1 MLRSKTC
8 LRGLTALVA
17 FSLLTATAV
26 EAQQKKQQP
35 GGQRGQRQ
43 RGGSTRGG
51 SGGFGGRGGGAPGA
65 LQLIGREEVRKELK
79 ISEEQQGIIRELQ
92 QSSRPDFRALL
103 GGNFRD
109 LSSEERE
116 KKLAELRATS
126 EKKSKEAEADLYG
139 LILDEAQAKRLKQIV
154 LQQKGNRALT
164 EADTAKALGLTATQS
179 ATIKAAME
187 TGQKKQQELLSGLR
201 GAFGGRSS
209 GGEKGAEKTERK
221 RPSREDIQKRFADMQ
236 TKGTALRA
244 ETDKAIAA
252 VLTAGQKTKFEALK
266 GPKFEL
272 ARRSTSRNRGGTRG
286 GTRGGQGKKG
296 QGEKGQGGRPQRPQ
310 RSGAKKKGV
319 A

>member
-43 RGGSTRGG
+43 RGGSSGF
-51 SGGFGGRGGGAPGA
+51 GGFGGRGGGAPGA

-103 GGNFRD
+103 GNIRE

-116 KKLAELRATS
+116 KKFAELRATS

-139 LILDEAQAKRLKQIV
+139 LILDEGQTKRLKQIV
-154 LQQKGNRALT
+154 LQQKGNRALAD
-164 EADTAKALGLTATQS
+164 ADTAKALGLTATQT
-179 ATIKAAME
+179 AKIKAAME
-187 TGQKKQQELLSGLR
+187 TGQKKQQELSSGLR
-201 GAFGGRSS
+201 AAFGGRSS
-209 GGEKGAEKTERK
+209 GGEKGAKDTERK

-236 TKGTALRA
+236 TKGTAIRA
-244 ETDKAIAA
+244 ETDKAIAS
-252 VLTAGQKTKFEALK
+252 VLTTGQKTKFETLK

-272 ARRSTSRNRGGTRG
+272 ARRSSSRNRGGSRG
-286 GTRGGQGKKG
+286 GSRGG

>member
-51 SGGFGGRGGGAPGA
+51 SGGFGGFGGFGGGAPGA
-65 LQLIGREEVRKELK
+65 LQLIRREEVRKELK
-79 ISEEQQGIIRELQ
+79 ISEEQQGIIRELE
-92 QSSRPDFRALL
+92 QSSRPDIRALF
-103 GGNFRD
+103 GDNFRD
-109 LSSEERE
+109 LSSEERG
-116 KKLAELRATS
+116 KKFAEARATRD
-126 EKKSKEAEADLYG
+126 KKSKEAEADLYG
-139 LILDEAQAKRLKQIV
+139 LILDEVQAKRLKQIV

-164 EADTAKALGLTATQS
+164 DADTAKALGLTATQS

-187 TGQKKQQELLSGLR
+187 TGQKKQQELVSGLR
-201 GAFGGRSS
+201 GAFGGRSP
-209 GGEKGAEKTERK
+209 GGEKGAKDTERK
-221 RPSREDIQKRFADMQ
+221 RPSREDNQKRFADMQ
-236 TKGTALRA
+236 TKVTAIRA
-244 ETDKAIAA
+244 ETDKAIAS

-272 ARRSTSRNRGGTRG
+272 ARRSSSRNRGGTRG
-286 GTRGGQGKKG
+286 GSRGG

-319 A
+319 V

>member
-8 LRGLTALVA
+8 LRGLAALVA

-35 GGQRGQRQ
+35 GGQRSQRQ
-43 RGGSTRGG
+43 RGGSGG
-51 SGGFGGRGGGAPGA
+51 ASFGGRGGGAPSA

-92 QSSRPDFRALL
+92 QSSRPDFRALF

-109 LSSEERE
+109 LSREERE
-116 KKLAELRATS
+116 KKMAELRTTS

-139 LILDEAQAKRLKQIV
+139 LILDEGQTKRLKQIV

-179 ATIKAAME
+179 AKIKVTME

-209 GGEKGAEKTERK
+209 GGEKGAKKTERK

-236 TKGTALRA
+236 SKGTVIRA
-244 ETDKAIAA
+244 ETDKAIAS
-252 VLTAGQKTKFEALK
+252 VLTAGQKTKFETLK

-272 ARRSTSRNRGGTRG
+272 ARRSSSRNRGGSRG
-286 GTRGGQGKKG
+286 GSRGG

>member
-1 MLRSKTC
+1 
-8 LRGLTALVA
+8 
-17 FSLLTATAV
+17 
-26 EAQQKKQQP
+26 
-35 GGQRGQRQ
+35 
-43 RGGSTRGG
+43 
-51 SGGFGGRGGGAPGA
+51 

-92 QSSRPDFRALL
+92 QSSRPDFRALF

-109 LSSEERE
+109 LSREERE
-116 KKLAELRATS
+116 KKMAELRTTS

-139 LILDEAQAKRLKQIV
+139 LILDEGQTKRLKQIV

-164 EADTAKALGLTATQS
+164 EADIAKALGLTAAQS
-179 ATIKAAME
+179 AKIKAAME
-187 TGQKKQQELLSGLR
+187 TGQKKQQELTAGLR

-209 GGEKGAEKTERK
+209 GGEKGAKNTERK
-221 RPSREDIQKRFADMQ
+221 RPSREEIQKRFADMQ
-236 TKGTALRA
+236 SKGTAIRA
-244 ETDKAIAA
+244 ETDKAIAS
-252 VLTAGQKTKFEALK
+252 VLTTGQKTKFETLK

-272 ARRSTSRNRGGTRG
+272 ARRSSSRNRGGSRG
-286 GTRGGQGKKG
+286 GSRGG

>member
-8 LRGLTALVA
+8 LRGLAALVA

-35 GGQRGQRQ
+35 GGQRSQRQ
-43 RGGSTRGG
+43 RGGSGG
-51 SGGFGGRGGGAPGA
+51 ASFGGRGGGAPSA

-92 QSSRPDFRALL
+92 QSSRPDFRALF

-109 LSSEERE
+109 LSREERE
-116 KKLAELRATS
+116 KKMAELRTTS

-139 LILDEAQAKRLKQIV
+139 LILDEGQTKRLKQIV

-164 EADTAKALGLTATQS
+164 EADIAKALGLTAAQS
-179 ATIKAAME
+179 AKIKAAME
-187 TGQKKQQELLSGLR
+187 TGQKKQQELTAGLR

-209 GGEKGAEKTERK
+209 GGEKGAKKTERK

-236 TKGTALRA
+236 SKGTAIRA
-244 ETDKAIAA
+244 ETDKAIAS
-252 VLTAGQKTKFEALK
+252 VLTTGQKTKFETLK

-272 ARRSTSRNRGGTRG
+272 ARRSSSRNRGGSRG
-286 GTRGGQGKKG
+286 GSRGG

>member
-8 LRGLTALVA
+8 LRGLAALVA

-35 GGQRGQRQ
+35 GGQRSQRQ
-43 RGGSTRGG
+43 RGGSGG
-51 SGGFGGRGGGAPGA
+51 ASFGGRGGGAPSA

-103 GGNFRD
+103 GGNFRE

-116 KKLAELRATS
+116 KKMAELRTTS

-139 LILDEAQAKRLKQIV
+139 LILDEGQTKRLKQIV

-164 EADTAKALGLTATQS
+164 EADIAKALGLTAAQS
-179 ATIKAAME
+179 AKIKAAME
-187 TGQKKQQELLSGLR
+187 TGQKKQQELTAGLR

-209 GGEKGAEKTERK
+209 GGEKGAKNTERK
-221 RPSREDIQKRFADMQ
+221 RPSREEIQKRFADMQ
-236 TKGTALRA
+236 SKGTAIRA
-244 ETDKAIAA
+244 ETDKAIAL
-252 VLTAGQKTKFEALK
+252 VLTTGQKTKFETLK

-272 ARRSTSRNRGGTRG
+272 ARRSSSRNRGGSRG
-286 GTRGGQGKKG
+286 GSRGG

>member
-17 FSLLTATAV
+17 ISLLTATAV

-116 KKLAELRATS
+116 KKLAELRTTS

-201 GAFGGRSS
+201 GAFGGRSA
-209 GGEKGAEKTERK
+209 GGEKGAKNTERK

-236 TKGTALRA
+236 TKGTAIRA
-244 ETDKAIAA
+244 ETDKAIAS

-272 ARRSTSRNRGGTRG
+272 ARRSSSRNRGGSRG
-286 GTRGGQGKKG
+286 GSRGG

>member
-1 MLRSKTC
+1 
-8 LRGLTALVA
+8 LVA

-35 GGQRGQRQ
+35 GGQRSQRQ
-43 RGGSTRGG
+43 RGGSGG
-51 SGGFGGRGGGAPGA
+51 ASFGGRGGGAPSA

-92 QSSRPDFRALL
+92 QSSRPDFRALF

-109 LSSEERE
+109 LSREERE
-116 KKLAELRATS
+116 KKMAELRTTS

-139 LILDEAQAKRLKQIV
+139 LILDEGQTKRLKQIV

-164 EADTAKALGLTATQS
+164 EADIAKALGLTAAQS
-179 ATIKAAME
+179 AKIKAAME
-187 TGQKKQQELLSGLR
+187 TGQKKQQELTAGLR

-209 GGEKGAEKTERK
+209 GGEKGAKNTERK
-221 RPSREDIQKRFADMQ
+221 RPSRDEIQKRFADMQ
-236 TKGTALRA
+236 SKGTAIRA
-244 ETDKAIAA
+244 ETDKAIAS
-252 VLTAGQKTKFEALK
+252 VLTTGQKTKFETLK

-272 ARRSTSRNRGGTRG
+272 ARRSSSRNRGGSRG
-286 GTRGGQGKKG
+286 GSRGG

>member
-17 FSLLTATAV
+17 FSLLTATAL

-43 RGGSTRGG
+43 RGGS
-51 SGGFGGRGGGAPGA
+51 SGFGGRGGSAPGA

-103 GGNFRD
+103 GNIRD

-116 KKLAELRATS
+116 KKFAELRATS

-164 EADTAKALGLTATQS
+164 DADTAKALGLTATQS

-187 TGQKKQQELLSGLR
+187 TGQKKQQELSSGLR
-201 GAFGGRSS
+201 AAFGGRSS
-209 GGEKGAEKTERK
+209 GGEKGAKNTERK

-236 TKGTALRA
+236 TKGTAIRA
-244 ETDKAIAA
+244 ETDKAIAS
-252 VLTAGQKTKFEALK
+252 VLTTGQKTKFEMLK

-272 ARRSTSRNRGGTRG
+272 ARRSSSRNRGGSRG
-286 GTRGGQGKKG
+286 GSRGG

>member
-51 SGGFGGRGGGAPGA
+51 SGGFGGFGGFGGGAPGA
-65 LQLIGREEVRKELK
+65 LQLIRREEVRKELK
-79 ISEEQQGIIRELQ
+79 ISEEQQGIIRELE
-92 QSSRPDFRALL
+92 QSSRPDIRALF
-103 GGNFRD
+103 GDNFRD
-109 LSSEERE
+109 LSSEERG
-116 KKLAELRATS
+116 KKFAEARATRD
-126 EKKSKEAEADLYG
+126 KKSKEAEADLYG
-139 LILDEAQAKRLKQIV
+139 LILDEVQAKRLKQIV

-164 EADTAKALGLTATQS
+164 DADTAKALGLTATQS

-187 TGQKKQQELLSGLR
+187 TGQKKQQELVSGLR
-201 GAFGGRSS
+201 GAFGGRSP
-209 GGEKGAEKTERK
+209 GGEKGAKDTERK
-221 RPSREDIQKRFADMQ
+221 RPSREDNQKRFADMQ
-236 TKGTALRA
+236 TKVTAIRA
-244 ETDKAIAA
+244 ETDKAIAS

-272 ARRSTSRNRGGTRG
+272 ARRSSSRNRGGSRG
-286 GTRGGQGKKG
+286 G

-319 A
+319 V

>member
-8 LRGLTALVA
+8 LRGLAALVA

-35 GGQRGQRQ
+35 GGQRSQRQ
-43 RGGSTRGG
+43 RGGSGG
-51 SGGFGGRGGGAPGA
+51 ASFGGRGGGAPSA

-92 QSSRPDFRALL
+92 QSSRPDFRALF

-109 LSSEERE
+109 LSREERE
-116 KKLAELRATS
+116 KKMAELRTTS

-139 LILDEAQAKRLKQIV
+139 LILDEGQTKRLKQIV

-179 ATIKAAME
+179 AKIKVTME

-209 GGEKGAEKTERK
+209 GGEKGAKNTERK
-221 RPSREDIQKRFADMQ
+221 RPSREEIQKRFADMQ
-236 TKGTALRA
+236 SKGTAIRA
-244 ETDKAIAA
+244 ETDKAIAS
-252 VLTAGQKTKFEALK
+252 VLTTGQKTKFETLK

-272 ARRSTSRNRGGTRG
+272 ARRSSSRNRGGSRG
-286 GTRGGQGKKG
+286 GSRGG